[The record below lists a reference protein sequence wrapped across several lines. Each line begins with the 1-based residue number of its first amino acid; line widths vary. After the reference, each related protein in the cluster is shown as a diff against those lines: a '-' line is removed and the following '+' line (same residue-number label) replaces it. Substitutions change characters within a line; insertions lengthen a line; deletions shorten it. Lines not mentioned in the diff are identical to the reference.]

1 MEIKSDI
8 QQLDELLQD
17 SCKTIEVDDEKTD
30 NLMYFKDSS
39 IDDNLV
45 TESLVIEQDKKQEQ

>member
-1 MEIKSDI
+1 MENKTDL

-17 SCKTIEVDDEKTD
+17 SCKTIEVDDEKAD
-30 NLMYFKDSS
+30 SLMYFKDSS

-45 TESLVIEQDKKQEQ
+45 NESLVIEQDKKQEQ

>member
-17 SCKTIEVDDEKTD
+17 SCKTIEVDDEKAD

-45 TESLVIEQDKKQEQ
+45 NESLVIEQDKKQEQ